1 MSHTVYIVDDDEA
14 VRDSLRSV
22 LESQLYEVADFPSG
36 KVLLKG
42 YVGQPPACII
52 LDVNLPEI
60 DGIEVLNRLRCRGD
74 RTPVIVISGRPDAR
88 MRERAAEAGAVA
100 FLEKPFAGK
109 DLLLVVEEAIR
120 R

>member
-1 MSHTVYIVDDDEA
+1 MSHTVFIVDDDEA

-22 LESQLYEVADFPSG
+22 LESQLYEVTDFASG
-36 KVLLKG
+36 AALLQKSG
-42 YVGQPPACII
+42 DRPPACII

-74 RTPVIVISGRPDAR
+74 STPVIVISGRPDTR
-88 MRERAAEAGAVA
+88 MRERAAEAGAAA
-100 FLEKPFAGK
+100 FLEKPFAGR
-109 DLLLVVEEAIR
+109 DLLLIVEEAVR

>member
-36 KVLLKG
+36 AVFLQE
-42 YVGQPPACII
+42 YVGRSPACII

-60 DGIEVLNRLRCRGD
+60 DGIEVLNRLRYRGD
-74 RTPVIVISGRPDAR
+74 STPVIVISGRPDAR
-88 MRERAAEAGAVA
+88 MRERAAEAGAAA
-100 FLEKPFAGK
+100 FLEKPFAGTE
-109 DLLLVVEEAIR
+109 LLLVVEQAVR